1 MEQSLENKTKPELK
15 NRLTN
20 FYKSNKVKIYSTLT
34 ILSITL
40 ISFSYLKYNNEKKN
54 ILAAEKFVEAGIFLD
69 ANKNDEAKDIYE
81 KIILSKN
88 KFYSILSLNA
98 LIEKNL
104 ISDKNKILKYFDILE
119 NSITLKEQE
128 DLILLKKALY
138 LLKEKEFKAGNNLLQ
153 GLIDKNSN
161 LKIIAEEILRK

>member
-138 LLKEKEFKAGNNLLQ
+138 LIKILKTEEGEDLLRK
-153 GLIDKNSN
+153 LSNSN
-161 LKIIAEEILRK
+161 SYLKNIADQILEN

>member
-34 ILSITL
+34 ILTLTL

-54 ILAAEKFVEAGIFLD
+54 ILDEEKFVEAVIFLD
-69 ANKNDEAKDIYE
+69 
-81 KIILSKN
+81 
-88 KFYSILSLNA
+88 
-98 LIEKNL
+98 
-104 ISDKNKILKYFDILE
+104 E
-119 NSITLKEQE
+119 NSITLKEEE

>member
-34 ILSITL
+34 ILTLTL

-128 DLILLKKALY
+128 DLILLKKL
-138 LLKEKEFKAGNNLLQ
+138 F
-153 GLIDKNSN
+153 SN
-161 LKIIAEEILRK
+161 LHL